1 MNELYNY
8 ENKNSIKDKLPQ
20 LAEKLKFS
28 QIAIISL
35 DRDILNLKDKL
46 KYAEAKLMLK
56 ISENTQF
63 KNQSQ
68 RDAMLTIMSSQELT
82 PLKKELYDLQD
93 HKKKK
98 EAELDYANT
107 ELRINFYYYKDLLG
121 MQEKE
126 E

>member
-68 RDAMLTIMSSQELT
+68 RDAMLTIMSSEELT

>member
-56 ISENTQF
+56 ISENTEL

-68 RDAMLTIMSSQELT
+68 RDAMLTIMSSEELT